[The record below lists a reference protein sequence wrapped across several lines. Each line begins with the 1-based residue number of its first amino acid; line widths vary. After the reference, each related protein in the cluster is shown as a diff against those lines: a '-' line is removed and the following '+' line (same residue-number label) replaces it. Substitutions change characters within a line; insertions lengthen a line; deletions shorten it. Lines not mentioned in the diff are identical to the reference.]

1 MLSIGAH
8 KKRGTGY
15 MTGIAKAFFLTA
27 IVYGVLGMGLGL
39 AMAMSQDH
47 GQMPTH
53 AHIMVVG
60 WLSFAVFGLFYH
72 LFADFVPK
80 LAATIHFWLA
90 QISLV
95 GLIIGLG
102 LLYSG
107 RPEMEPIAAIS
118 SIAYAVSFVLFAGIA
133 IKATR

>member
-1 MLSIGAH
+1 
-8 KKRGTGY
+8 
-15 MTGIAKAFFLTA
+15 MTGIAKGFFLTA
-27 IVYGVLGMGLGL
+27 IAYGVLGLGLGL

-53 AHIMVVG
+53 AHTMVVG
-60 WLSFAVFGLFYH
+60 WLSFSVFGIFYH
-72 LFADFVPK
+72 LFADSVPK

-95 GLIIGLG
+95 GLIVGLG

-107 RPEMEPIAAIS
+107 RPDAEPIAAIS
-118 SIAYAVSFVLFAGIA
+118 AMAYAVSFLLFAVIA
-133 IKATR
+133 VKSTR